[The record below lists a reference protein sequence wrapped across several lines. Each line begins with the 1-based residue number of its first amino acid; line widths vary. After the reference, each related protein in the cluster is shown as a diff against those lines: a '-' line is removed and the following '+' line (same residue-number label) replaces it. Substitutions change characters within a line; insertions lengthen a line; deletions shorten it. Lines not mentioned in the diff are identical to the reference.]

1 MQAGS
6 FKSFRVGRLL
16 ALVSVMVIVAGLSAS
31 PALANHSWGNYHWA
45 VQAQPFT
52 LSLGD
57 STSWDSDL
65 AGVWGPAGSEG
76 IDAGDWSRP
85 AALTSWPDATPFAP
99 TVASPLRTKVV
110 PSGTT
115 GRKCRPSTYR
125 IEVCNA
131 AYGKNGWLGLASIW
145 ASGDHL
151 SQATVKLND
160 SYMSSGTYSTR
171 DWRRSV
177 ACQEIGHTFGLS
189 HQDESGA
196 DLDTCMD
203 YSNTPNIHPDQHDY
217 NVLGSK
223 YGHPDSSS
231 GPVVSAGSGRGLRR
245 IREGLYVEDL
255 GGSNKRFVFVV
266 WKDQGAHHGD
276 PIEQ

>member
-1 MQAGS
+1 V
-6 FKSFRVGRLL
+6 RRLL
-16 ALVSVMVIVAGLSAS
+16 LLVSATVAVLAVSAS
-31 PALANHSWGNYHWA
+31 TAAASHSWGSYHWA
-45 VQAQPFT
+45 RTAADPTQAFT

-57 STSWDSDL
+57 DLSAAWDANL
-65 AGVWGPAGSEG
+65 VGVWGPAGADG
-76 IDAGDWSRP
+76 VDAGDWSRS
-85 AALTSWPDATPFAP
+85 AAAGWTDLTPPLEA

-110 PSGTT
+110 AGGTT

-131 AYGKNGWLGLASIW
+131 AYGNNGWLGLASIW

-160 SYMSSGTYSTR
+160 SYMSSGTYNTP

-177 ACQEIGHTFGLS
+177 ACQEIGHTFGLG

-203 YSNTPNIHPDQHDY
+203 YSNTP
-217 NVLGSK
+217 
-223 YGHPDSSS
+223 
-231 GPVVSAGSGRGLRR
+231 GLLR
-245 IREGLYVEDL
+245 V
-255 GGSNKRFVFVV
+255 
-266 WKDQGAHHGD
+266 
-276 PIEQ
+276 